1 MRSTSASLGGITAT
15 LRAGDAGVT
24 TDIAV
29 RYVQDT
35 GTRASASSMD
45 ERAPQSCA
53 RAYMRHAFQLYLWA
67 RCALSQHAPSIRL
80 SGHSTFDRGPS
91 ADAISITQTQ
101 CQDVTVSLSEVPA
114 PAVLRTMVLVLWS
127 ICGTAV
133 QSTKTACKD
142 SAVHD
147 KSSSLDNLGR
157 RSGYQRLQ
165 TLTHLH

>member
-67 RCALSQHAPSIRL
+67 RCALSQHAPSVRL

-91 ADAISITQTQ
+91 ASHRHS
-101 CQDVTVSLSEVPA
+101 VRMSLSLSVRYQLHLQLYFVP
-114 PAVLRTMVLVLWS
+114 WYWY
-127 ICGTAV
+127 CGPSVELLYNLQRRHA
-133 QSTKTACKD
+133 KTQQFTIR
-142 SAVHD
+142 D
-147 KSSSLDNLGR
+147 KSDTG
-157 RSGYQRLQ
+157 
-165 TLTHLH
+165 LTPNTTISPAL